1 MQAAAGGLE
10 GLGEEETVA
19 FARRLAATEKSTRD
33 LQITALRT
41 YFTKKQKLG
50 DTDMLKIW
58 KALFYCMWLCD
69 KVPVQEELAQSLAG
83 LLECFEGKNAVQRAT
98 LFMEA
103 FWR

>member
-1 MQAAAGGLE
+1 MPAAGGGLE
-10 GLGEEETVA
+10 SLGEEETVA

-33 LQITALRT
+33 LQIKALRT
-41 YFTKKQKLG
+41 YLAKKQKLG

-69 KVPVQEELAQSLAG
+69 KVPIQQELTQSLAG
-83 LLECFEGKNAVQRAT
+83 LIECFEGKNAVPRAT